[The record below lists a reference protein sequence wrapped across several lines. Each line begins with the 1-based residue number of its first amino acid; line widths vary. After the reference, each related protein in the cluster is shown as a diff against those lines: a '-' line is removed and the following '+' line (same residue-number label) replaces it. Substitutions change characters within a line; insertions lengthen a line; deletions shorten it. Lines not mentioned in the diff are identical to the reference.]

1 MELQEIVNLFVNN
14 GVAIAIIIYFAF
26 RDWKFMSQLTETLT
40 TIKILIED
48 FEKENNY
55 GIK

>member
-14 GVAIAIIIYFAF
+14 GVAIAVIGYFAF

-48 FEKENNY
+48 FEKE
-55 GIK
+55 K